1 MRAGGRQPAKGALGT
16 VGAMGT
22 PAAAAAQIRIGVSG
36 WRYAPWRGVFY
47 PDDLVQAQELAFA
60 SRQFP
65 VIELNG
71 SFYSLQ
77 RPSSYAAW
85 ADGTP
90 EGFVFTVKAPRFI
103 THILRLREPRAAIA
117 NFLASGL
124 FALGPKLGPILWQ
137 LPPSLPFDA
146 RLLGDFLALLPHDTT
161 QGAALAHER
170 EPRMRGR
177 EWLAPPPRPWRIRH
191 ALEVR
196 HESFACP
203 ECIGLLR
210 RHGVALVVADT
221 AGRWPELGDV
231 TADFVYLR
239 LHGAQELYASGYS
252 AAQIGTW
259 AERIGAWHRGRAAR
273 GMALAGP
280 AAQAPA
286 APPGGRDVFCFFD
299 NTEKLHAPENAHH
312 LARALRLDPATLRPA
327 VR

>member
-1 MRAGGRQPAKGALGT
+1 
-16 VGAMGT
+16 MGT
-22 PAAAAAQIRIGVSG
+22 TAAGAAQIRIGVSG

-47 PDDLVQAQELAFA
+47 PEGLAQARELAFA
-60 SRQFP
+60 ARQFP
-65 VIELNG
+65 VLELNG

-77 RPSSYAAW
+77 RPHSWDAW
-85 ADGTP
+85 AQATP
-90 EGFVFTVKAPRFI
+90 PGFVFTVKAPRFI
-103 THILRLREPRAAIA
+103 THMLRLREPRAAVA
-117 NFLASGL
+117 NFFASGL

-137 LPPSLPFDA
+137 LPPTLPFDA
-146 RLLGDFLALLPHDTT
+146 GTLEGFLRLLPHDTA
-161 QGAALAHER
+161 QAAALARER

-177 EWLAPPPRPWRIRH
+177 ERLEPPAPPCRIRH

-196 HESFACP
+196 HASFATP
-203 ECIGLLR
+203 ECIAQLR

-239 LHGAQELYASGYS
+239 LHGAQQLYASGYS
-252 AAQIGTW
+252 EAQIERW
-259 AERIGAWHRGRAAR
+259 AGRIRAWHRGAAPR

-280 AAQAPA
+280 AARAPA

-299 NTEKLHAPENAHH
+299 NTEKLHAPENALH

-327 VR
+327 AR

>member
-1 MRAGGRQPAKGALGT
+1 
-16 VGAMGT
+16 MGT
-22 PAAAAAQIRIGVSG
+22 KAAAAAQIRIGVSG

-47 PDDLVQAQELAFA
+47 PEDLVQAQELAFA

-85 ADGTP
+85 ADSTP

-103 THILRLREPRAAIA
+103 THILRLREPRAAVA

-146 RLLGDFLALLPHDTT
+146 RLLDDFLALLPHDTT
-161 QGAALAHER
+161 QGAALARER

-177 EWLAPPPRPWRIRH
+177 EWLAPPPQPWRIRH

-196 HESFACP
+196 HGSFACA

-259 AERIGAWHRGRAAR
+259 AERIGAWHRGRAPR

-286 APPGGRDVFCFFD
+286 APAGGRDVFCFFD

-327 VR
+327 AR